1 MQGTSGLLLVCLP
14 PHMRRPELA
23 APAPGSVSSR
33 EGPGQREHG
42 PSNDP
47 CPRCRQGHLALAL
60 AGSPQ
65 MLSSR
70 PNSSPHSK
78 GVRCHRGAQNAD
90 KQTETSNCA
99 ALAPQISQ
107 PPSSTPDPGQG
118 TRRRVSTPA
127 RRVRSRHA
135 QAETTRCPAG
145 PGDWE
150 VLTLSSPRRSSG
162 QLRTGLPHALLHARP
177 ATRAGSPRPGPTTA
191 APGGTL
197 GPRTPR
203 PARAGE
209 RRGRP
214 ARGREGGTDRGTED
228 RRPLPTSVRA
238 SVAPAQPLRRSLAH
252 SSARPAPA
260 AAHALHPGPR
270 HPPTRGRPRAAPAAG
285 RAAPSAAGAGER
297 ERANAERANAERARN
312 GHGSGT
318 KRAGARARGAGG
330 RGARVRGGRR
340 EREGAG

>member
-1 MQGTSGLLLVCLP
+1 MTAVGRVNLTGLPFPSREEGCSIHYHISAPGRSQEAGSLPVNIHQFQRSEAARDAGGKGPAARLP

-78 GVRCHRGAQNAD
+78 GVRCHLGAQNAG
-90 KQTETSNCA
+90 KQMETSNCA

-127 RRVRSRHA
+127 CRVRSCHA

-162 QLRTGLPHALLHARP
+162 QLRTGLPHSLFQARP
-177 ATRAGSPRPGPTTA
+177 TTRAGSPRPGPTTA

-214 ARGREGGTDRGTED
+214 ARGREGRTEG
-228 RRPLPTSVRA
+228 
-238 SVAPAQPLRRSLAH
+238 LR
-252 SSARPAPA
+252 
-260 AAHALHPGPR
+260 
-270 HPPTRGRPRAAPAAG
+270 T
-285 RAAPSAAGAGER
+285 
-297 ERANAERANAERARN
+297 
-312 GHGSGT
+312 
-318 KRAGARARGAGG
+318 GG
-330 RGARVRGGRR
+330 RCLPRSGPA
-340 EREGAG
+340 